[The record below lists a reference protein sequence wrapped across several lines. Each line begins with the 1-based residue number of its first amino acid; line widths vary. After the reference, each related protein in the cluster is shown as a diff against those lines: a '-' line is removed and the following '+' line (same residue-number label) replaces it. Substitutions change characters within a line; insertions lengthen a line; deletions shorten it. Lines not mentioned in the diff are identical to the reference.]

1 MKKEL
6 KHYGTPQRFAGD
18 PKGSGRYRKGSGDD
32 PYQHTASVPIDI
44 RFSELKKAGMTDAEV
59 IKAMGLNT
67 LESSTVLRKSGK
79 TEKQI
84 ADILGVSTTELRA
97 KKSIEKE
104 QQIARETSQCIRLR
118 DKGTS
123 VTEISR
129 ITGLP
134 ERTVYDRLDPNNAYR
149 TNKTANLAKILKEQ
163 VANKTYL
170 DVSSGVELQLG
181 VSKQQLGTAVSML
194 EQQGYTKHLLKVEQA
209 ANPGKYTSVLVLTK
223 DDIPLKKV
231 YNNRDKIMSPD
242 GVYSND
248 KGNTWSNIQPPI
260 SISSNRIK
268 VRYGDEGGKL
278 KDGVIELRRGVED
291 ISLGQAQYAQVRIAV
306 DGTHYLKG
314 MAVYNDN
321 MPKGVDII
329 FNTNKPSGTPIMLS
343 DKNAEQVFK
352 HMKSDPDN
360 PFGSTVRQLTRETGK
375 IGADG
380 KPIEKVYSA
389 CNIVNDEGD
398 WGKWS
403 RNLSSQF
410 LSKQYPEL
418 AKRQLDLVYRAKKQ
432 EYEEIC
438 ALTNPAVK
446 KALLLSF
453 SDQIDSD
460 SVSLKAAAMP
470 RQQTQVILPV
480 TSLKDNEVYAPNFRH
495 GEEVILVRYP
505 HGGIFEIPR
514 LKVNKN
520 NPEAKK
526 LLGNN
531 DVAIGI
537 NANVAQ
543 RLSGADFDGDTV
555 VVIPIKN
562 QKLKISGA
570 LKELNGF
577 DPQERYKAYP
587 GMPKTC
593 EENGFRKQMEMGKV
607 SNLIT
612 DMTLKGATD
621 SEIARAVKHSMVVI
635 DAEKHNLNYK
645 QSYDDNGIAQ
655 LKVKYQG
662 GANKGASTLISKASS
677 EYDIP
682 MRKEWL
688 ATEYSDKLGQ
698 GIDPKTGRKIFKD
711 ANLPKR
717 VKTID
722 PITGKISY
730 SPKVKKDG
738 QVDYRTEKTTKM
750 DYAFD
755 SGKDAYSLISSSNT
769 RMERIYA
776 DHANKLRALGNEARK
791 EYISTPSQK
800 YNPSAKKTYS
810 EEVKSLYSKLKISQ
824 LNAPRERQAQ
834 LLADSIFQAK
844 KKDNPDMDKE
854 DIKKLKTQTLN
865 EARNRVGAVSR
876 KERNIDITDKE
887 WEAIQ
892 AGAISNS
899 KLMQILANTD
909 EKAIKERATPKK
921 KPGMSQ
927 AQINRARSLLR
938 MGYTQAE
945 VADALGVS
953 VSTINK
959 AAKE

>member
-32 PYQHTASVPIDI
+32 PYQHNASVPLDI
-44 RFSELKKAGMTDAEV
+44 RFAELKKAGMTDAEA
-59 IKAMGLNT
+59 IKVMGLNT

-84 ADILGVSTTELRA
+84 ADILGMSTTDLRAQKSIESEQLRA
-97 KKSIEKE
+97 KNI
-104 QQIARETSQCIRLR
+104 SQALRLR

-129 ITGLP
+129 IMGVP
-134 ERTVYDRLDPNNAYR
+134 ERTVYSWLDPTAKER
-149 TNKTANLAKILKEQ
+149 ASKTVTLANILKEQ
-163 VANKTYL
+163 VADKTYL
-170 DVSSGVELQLG
+170 DVGAGVELQLG
-181 VSKQQLGTAVSML
+181 VSKNQLSTAVAML
-194 EQQGYTKHLLKVEQA
+194 EKQGYTKHPIRVEQA
-209 ANPGKYTSVLVLTK
+209 TSPGQYTNVIVLTK
-223 DDIPLKKV
+223 DDISTKKV
-231 YNNRDKIMSPD
+231 YDNRDKIMSPQ
-242 GVYSND
+242 GIYSED
-248 KGNTWSNIQPPI
+248 KGNTWSNIQTPI
-260 SISSNRIK
+260 SISSDRIK

-291 ISLGQAQYAQVRIAV
+291 ISLGQSQYAQVRIAV

-321 MPKGVDII
+321 MPKGIDII
-329 FNTNKPSGTPIMLS
+329 FNTNKPSGTPTMLA
-343 DKNAEQVFK
+343 DKDSEQVFK

-360 PFGSTVRQLTRETGK
+360 PFGSTIRQLTEDTGK
-375 IGADG
+375 VGKDG

-389 CNIVNDEGD
+389 CNIVNAEED

-418 AKRQLDLVYRAKKQ
+418 AKRQLDLVYKAKKQ
-432 EYEEIC
+432 EFDDIC

-446 KALLLSF
+446 KSLLLSF
-453 SDQIDSD
+453 SEQIDSD
-460 SVSLKAAAMP
+460 SVELKAAAMP

-480 TSLKDNEVYAPNFRH
+480 PSLKDNEVYAPNFRH

-505 HGGIFEIPR
+505 HGGIFEIPK

-543 RLSGADFDGDTV
+543 KLSGADFDGDTV
-555 VVIPIKN
+555 VVIPTKN
-562 QKLKISGA
+562 QKLKISGS
-570 LKELNGF
+570 LKELQGF

-593 EENGFRKQMEMGKV
+593 EANGFRKQMEMGKV

-612 DMTLKGATD
+612 DMTLKGATE

-645 QSYDDNGIAQ
+645 QSFDDNGIAQ

-662 GANKGASTLISKASS
+662 GAGKGASTLISKASS
-677 EYDIP
+677 DYDIP

-688 ATEYSDKLGQ
+688 PTAYTEALGQ
-698 GIDPKTGRKIFKD
+698 GIDPKTGKKIYKD
-711 ANLPKR
+711 ANYPKK

-722 PITGKISY
+722 PITGAVTY
-730 SPKVKKDG
+730 SPKVKKNG
-738 QVDYRTEKTTKM
+738 EIEYRTEKSTKM
-750 DYAFD
+750 DNAFD

-769 RMERIYA
+769 KMERIYA

-791 EYISTPSQK
+791 EYISTPSLK

-810 EEVKSLYSKLKISQ
+810 EEVISL
-824 LNAPRERQAQ
+824 N
-834 LLADSIFQAK
+834 
-844 KKDNPDMDKE
+844 DK
-854 DIKKLKTQTLN
+854 
-865 EARNRVGAVSR
+865 
-876 KERNIDITDKE
+876 
-887 WEAIQ
+887 
-892 AGAISNS
+892 
-899 KLMQILANTD
+899 
-909 EKAIKERATPKK
+909 
-921 KPGMSQ
+921 
-927 AQINRARSLLR
+927 
-938 MGYTQAE
+938 
-945 VADALGVS
+945 
-953 VSTINK
+953 
-959 AAKE
+959 